1 MTTTVPVLLPLALGR
16 TYTYAVPE
24 GMALAPGDLV
34 RVPLGPRAMIGVV
47 WDGPA
52 DDVPPARLK
61 GVQERIDARPLSS
74 EMRRFLTWVER
85 WTLAPLG
92 MVLRLAL
99 RSEEMLAEAAG
110 RKAVVA
116 TGRKPERMT
125 PQRARVLDL
134 SADGFARTKAEIA
147 EITGCSTAVV
157 DGLVAAGALETV
169 ELRPT
174 PLPAPDPEH
183 APPELSP
190 DQAAARDLI
199 VGAVTSRRFEVTL
212 LQGVTGSGK
221 TEVYFEAVAAALAAK
236 RQALVLVPEI
246 ALTAQFLD
254 RFAARFGVRPVEWH
268 SELGPAKRPRIWQG
282 VASGEIK
289 VVVGARSALF
299 LPFRDLG
306 LVVVDEEH
314 DQAFKQEDRVLYHA
328 RDMAVVRG
336 KIEGFP
342 VVLASATPSV
352 ESVANVEAGRYKLA
366 GLARR
371 FGARALPGLAAIDLK
386 KDVPEKGRWLSN
398 GLVHAMEDVFGRG
411 EQTLL
416 FLNRRGYAPLTLCRA
431 CGHRFK
437 CPQCTAW
444 LVDHRFRKELVCHHC
459 GYVEPAPTVC
469 PACGT
474 PDKLAGVGPGV
485 ERVAEEV
492 RERLPRARTA
502 ILSSDLTG
510 GLERLKAEISAIERG
525 EVDVVV
531 GTQLVAKGHNFPGL
545 TLVGVVDADIGL
557 ASGDPRAAE
566 RTFQMLHQVVGR
578 AGRGAVPGRA
588 LVQTHAPEHPVMA
601 AIIAGDAQAF
611 YAREIAERR
620 AAALPPFGRLAA
632 ILVSGEDGPAT
643 KAHAR
648 ALARAAPRDAGVTIL
663 GPAEAPLA
671 LLRGRF
677 RYRLLVKTPRET
689 DLQGYLRDW
698 LERAPKETGSLRV
711 VVDVDPQSFL

>member
-1 MTTTVPVLLPLALGR
+1 MPATVPVLVPLALDR
-16 TYTYAVPE
+16 AYTYAVPE

-34 RVPLGPRAMIGVV
+34 RVPLGPRAVVGVV
-47 WDGPA
+47 WDGAA
-52 DDVPPARLK
+52 DEVAPGRLK
-61 GVQERIDARPLSS
+61 AVAERLEAAPLTS
-74 EMRRFLTWVER
+74 EMRRFLAWVAR

-99 RSEEMLAEAAG
+99 RSEDMLAEAAG

-116 TGRKPERMT
+116 TGRQPERMT
-125 PQRARVLDL
+125 PQRARVLEL
-134 SADGFARTKAEIA
+134 CADGLARTKAEIA
-147 EITGCSTAVV
+147 EITGCTSAVV
-157 DGLVAAGALETV
+157 DGLIAAGAFEVV
-169 ELRPT
+169 ELRPS
-174 PLPAPDPEH
+174 PFPKPDPDHSAPD
-183 APPELSP
+183 LSA
-190 DQAAARDLI
+190 DQAAARDEI
-199 VGAVTSRRFEVTL
+199 VGAVAARRFAVTL
-212 LQGVTGSGK
+212 LRGVTGSGK

-268 SELGPAKRPRIWQG
+268 SELATGKRPRVWRG
-282 VASGEIK
+282 VASGDVR

-328 RDMAVVRG
+328 RDMAVVRAR
-336 KIEGFP
+336 IEGFP

-352 ESVANVEAGRYKLA
+352 ETVANVEAGRYRLA
-366 GLARR
+366 ALSRR
-371 FGARALPGLAAIDLK
+371 YGARALPGLAAIDLK
-386 KDVPEKGRWLSN
+386 KDAPDKGRWLSN
-398 GLVHAMEDVFGRG
+398 SLVSAMEDVFGRG

-459 GYVEPAPTVC
+459 GHVEPAPTVC

-474 PDKLAGVGPGV
+474 ADKLVGVGPGV

-502 ILSSDLTG
+502 ILSSDMSG

-578 AGRGAVPGRA
+578 AGRGQAPGRA
-588 LVQTHAPEHPVMA
+588 LVQTHAPDHPVMA

-620 AAALPPFGRLAA
+620 AALLPPFGRLAA

-648 ALARAAPRDAGVTIL
+648 AMARAAPREAGVVVL

-677 RYRLLVKTPRET
+677 RWRLLVKAPREF
-689 DLQGYLRDW
+689 DLQGYLRAW
-698 LERAPKETGSLRV
+698 LTRAPKETGSLRV